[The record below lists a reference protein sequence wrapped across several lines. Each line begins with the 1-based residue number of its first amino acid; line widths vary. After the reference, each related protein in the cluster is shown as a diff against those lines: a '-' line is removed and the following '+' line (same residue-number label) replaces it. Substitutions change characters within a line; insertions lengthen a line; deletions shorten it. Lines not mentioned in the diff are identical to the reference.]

1 MFFNFSF
8 TRLFSFCLPPCV
20 ICRTMIATQQDCV
33 YIRDV
38 KDGMVQSQSCLH
50 QLLFNLNLSCKVL
63 ICFFL
68 GEEGGV
74 VASSITTG

>member
-38 KDGMVQSQSCLH
+38 KDGMVVTVLSSSAPLQLELELQSLD
-50 QLLFNLNLSCKVL
+50 LFFSW
-63 ICFFL
+63 
-68 GEEGGV
+68 
-74 VASSITTG
+74 